1 MATPN
6 SPRNGG
12 SGWRGRAEDE
22 SAQIQHR
29 WQSADT
35 QAHTPAE
42 QLPVDGRGR
51 RFAFAGLLLAAL
63 VLLGFYVRSL
73 LLAPVQT
80 PVLLLTAG
88 PYPEPFAPNGWARED
103 ARGLD
108 DLHGHTLSVSH
119 APGIAEFEAQ
129 LKDSLARQQ
138 QAEVVVI
145 AVGMH
150 GAVNDDGEPCLVPPT
165 ASAAQSSTWVPLSRI
180 LKSIRESGIPDKTR
194 KLLVLDCNRVR
205 AWWPQGTLENGF
217 TDRLA
222 KSDVL
227 KKAGVPNLHVLN
239 SVSPGERG
247 WASPELQGSVFGHYF
262 RRGISGEADA
272 NNNRSV
278 SLQEL
283 HTYVRNNVESWVR
296 HHRGERQQPMLL
308 SGETG
313 EATSA
318 DFHVAWAYRNRLPD
332 PQPWVPAV
340 KSEDVAVLWRYH
352 DQARADASYRFDP
365 LTWSRFQ
372 RKLLRL
378 EAANSAGDAYS
389 AAATTLYNELVG
401 LKDRLDAQRAAIRN
415 TNSLYASFKT
425 FTLDT
430 EGSLQAK
437 DLPDFA
443 LLQLLGGIDAQAADR
458 VRSALETVRK
468 TPTADGIA
476 EAELTLDTTP
486 AARNLADA
494 QFLRMLR
501 RYQVD
506 KLWQKR
512 AVLAGVLRLRGLAS
526 RAAVPTDVRAFHA
539 IQQSVAETDKR
550 RRLVEDNLF
559 AGEADVRSDRLQP
572 DVRSDRLQ
580 PVKGPAEAGHYEREI
595 DAIADAY
602 DRDLK
607 RAASLQTALHLRD
620 RVHAELPW
628 LLAWLSN
635 PATGWSKDLKRDEL
649 ETQVSELT
657 RNFRLFRH
665 ALRTGGAYDALR
677 LKVDS
682 QFNDLHAKYVAECER
697 LAKARKADVATLR
710 QIQAAL
716 SIPLVPGGAVRAAL
730 NDAEREMAGEIQKNF
745 SASMTETPSGSP
757 PTPLRWR
764 SHPLLAL
771 LTDINPADGE
781 REGAEAAASENV
793 YAVEAALRGQLAALQ
808 NDVVQLSAQQTEDP
822 DAFRRTSAWAAERW
836 RVALS
841 LPLTPSERDPVHFLR
856 RFDVQQMLVWQADR
870 TLHDFWGNL
879 GSKTEPPFFSKAA
892 VRELDAA
899 ASVFAHFRGFGPKQK
914 AIAAAVERWKSVPVF
929 NTAANAG
936 LKIDPSDN
944 VSVNV
949 SVRQNRGVA
958 FADGD
963 ATVGIAAVSVWGPEN
978 RVGTTVKKVNVL
990 RTDADPAGKPN
1001 EAKLVFSVD
1010 PALAM
1015 SDGGALQAKTIF
1027 RGHES
1032 SVPFEPAVAAGVASE
1047 VRPEPSNRSKVTVRG
1062 SAAKPLSIV
1071 FILDC
1076 SYSMGNLVRRDG
1088 SRNTRHQVALAALKS
1103 MLGKLAGRGSA
1114 RVGVVFYGHRV
1125 AWNASKPTE
1134 LLRQTDYARR
1144 FPDELLPLED
1154 VEAVLPLGRFDD
1166 RVSKRVERLL
1176 ETVKPWGE
1184 TPLYLAIDEALRQ
1197 FAGETGD
1204 GERRIVVITDGVN
1217 NQRVPRDLQLTKTQS
1232 AKVTSRADLERAI
1245 RRQPVPVHIL
1255 GFEMDSAEERGAQQ
1269 DFRSIADLSK
1279 GSYLA
1284 AVAADALLSSL
1295 TGLLGAAEFQLI
1307 GADNKPIEKA
1317 DLGKTITLSVPGPG
1331 AAKMAVA
1338 TGNARTGVELH
1349 GGESLELVIGSDGT
1363 SLESVRYSLRDPVF
1377 VPLVD
1382 PTSSADSGTL
1392 AGVHAASRAG
1402 DDSGDV
1408 EFLISLQKADR
1419 GFSPRLPLVWIEV
1432 TPLSGPNS
1440 PAGKPYLFVDAA
1452 YASQTPVPVLRL
1464 LAVKWPTTARQ
1475 ASIRVW
1481 CRSQPAASESV
1492 PLSRL
1497 FRGAALDGSAAPHP
1511 SKGAAKAPAA
1521 KGKAATGPYQIAGSS
1536 LQADVQT
1543 EKDRLVLRVVQRKET
1558 GAAAFEPLKIDVA
1571 GVPANRIVRQF
1582 DADHG
1587 IALHRFEF
1595 DAGKEPLV
1603 SAAELRITRRD
1614 AAHRGAWETTKP
1626 TVIAVRAKGELLRL
1640 TVPPLGTRN

>member
-35 QAHTPAE
+35 HAPTE
-42 QLPVDGRGR
+42 QVPVDGRGR
-51 RFAFAGLLLAAL
+51 RFAFAGLLLVAL

-88 PYPEPFAPNGWARED
+88 PYSEPFAPNGWARED

-108 DLHGHTLSVSH
+108 DLHGETLSVSPP
-119 APGIAEFEAQ
+119 AAGIAEFEAR
-129 LKDSLARQQ
+129 LKESLGRQQ
-138 QAEVVVI
+138 QANVVI
-145 AVGMH
+145 IVVSMH
-150 GAVNDDGEPCLVPPT
+150 GAVNDRGEPCLVPPT
-165 ASAAQSSTWVPLSRI
+165 ASAMQSSTWVPFSRV
-180 LKSIRESGIPDKTR
+180 LKSIRDSGIPEKTR

-205 AWWPQGTLENGF
+205 TWWPQGTLENGF
-217 TDRLA
+217 ADRLV

-227 KKAGVPNLHVLN
+227 KKAGVPNLYVLN

-247 WASPELQGSVFGHYF
+247 WASPELRGSVFGHFF
-262 RRGISGEADA
+262 RMGIAGKDEADA
-272 NNNRSV
+272 NNDRSV

-283 HTYVRNNVESWVR
+283 YAYVRDNVNRWVR
-296 HHRGERQQPMLL
+296 GHHGERQQPMLL

-313 EATSA
+313 ESATNA
-318 DFHVAWAYRNRLPD
+318 DFHVAWAYRGRLPD
-332 PQPWVPAV
+332 PKPWVPAV
-340 KSEDVAVLWRYH
+340 KAEDVGALWRYH
-352 DQARADASYRFDP
+352 DQARADATYRFDP

-378 EAANSAGDAYS
+378 EAANSAGEAYTS
-389 AAATTLYNELVG
+389 AATTLYNDLLG
-401 LKDRLDAQRAAIRN
+401 LKGRLEAQRAAIRN
-415 TNSLYASFKT
+415 EKSLYASFKT
-425 FTLDT
+425 FTNDT
-430 EGSLQAK
+430 EGSVQAK

-443 LLQLLGGIDAQAADR
+443 LLQLLGGIDAQSADR
-458 VRSALETVRK
+458 VRTALETLQT

-486 AARNLADA
+486 PARNLADA
-494 QFLRMLR
+494 HFLRMLN

-506 KLWQKR
+506 KLWKKR
-512 AVLAGVLRLRGLAS
+512 AVLAGVLRLRSLAS
-526 RAAVPTDVRAFHA
+526 RAAVPADVRAFHA

-550 RRLVEDNLF
+550 RRLVEDGLF
-559 AGEADVRSDRLQP
+559 AGEASAVSRIGNPSP
-572 DVRSDRLQ
+572 
-580 PVKGPAEAGHYEREI
+580 PANLATEI

-607 RAASLQTALHLRD
+607 RAASLQTALRLRD

-628 LLAWLSN
+628 LLAWLSH
-635 PATGWSKDLKRDEL
+635 PATAWSKDLKRDEL
-649 ETQVSELT
+649 ESLVKDLLD
-657 RNFRLFRH
+657 NFRLFRH
-665 ALRTGGAYDALR
+665 ALRTGGAYEALR

-682 QFNDLHAKYVAECER
+682 QFNDLHAKYVTECER
-697 LAKARKADVATLR
+697 LARSRKVDVSALR

-716 SIPLVPGGAVRAAL
+716 SIPLVPGGQVRAAL
-730 NDAEREMAGEIQKNF
+730 NEAARDMAGEIHRNYE
-745 SASMTETPSGSP
+745 SGSTAAETPSASQSP
-757 PTPLRWR
+757 ALRWR

-771 LTDINPADGE
+771 LTDVNPADGE
-781 REGAEAAASENV
+781 RAEAASSDHV
-793 YAVEAALRGQLAALQ
+793 YAVEAAIRGQLAALR
-808 NDVVQLSAQQTEDP
+808 NDVVQLSAQQTDDP
-822 DAFRRTSAWAAERW
+822 KTFRRTSAWAAERW

-841 LPLTPSERDPVHFLR
+841 LPLSPSERDPVHFLR
-856 RFDVQQMLVWQADR
+856 RFDLQQMLVWQADR
-870 TLHDFWGNL
+870 TLYDFWGNL
-879 GSKTEPPFFSKAA
+879 GSKTKPPFFATAA
-892 VRELDAA
+892 GRELEAA
-899 ASVFAHFRGFGPKQK
+899 QSVFAHFRGFGTKQK
-914 AIAAAVERWKSVPVF
+914 SIAGAVDLWKNVPIF
-929 NTAANAG
+929 TTAANSG

-949 SVRQNRGVA
+949 SVRQNRGVS

-963 ATVGIAAVSVWGPEN
+963 ATVGIAGVSIWGPEN
-978 RVGTTVKKVNVL
+978 RIGTAVKKVDVV
-990 RTDADPAGKPN
+990 RMDADPAGKRN
-1001 EAKLVFSVD
+1001 VAKLVFSVN

-1015 SDGGALQAKTIF
+1015 SAGGALQARTIF

-1032 SVPFEPAVAAGVASE
+1032 AIPFEPAVAAGVTSE
-1047 VRPEPSNRSKVTVRG
+1047 VRPELSNRSKVTVRG
-1062 SAAKPLSIV
+1062 SAARPLSIV

-1076 SYSMGNLVRRDG
+1076 SYSMGKLVKQDG
-1088 SRNTRHQVALAALKS
+1088 SRKTRHQVAVAALRS

-1125 AWNASKPTE
+1125 AWNASKPAE

-1217 NQRVPRDLQLTKTQS
+1217 NQRVPRDLQLTKSQA

-1245 RRQPVPVHIL
+1245 RRRPVPIHIL

-1269 DFRSIADLSK
+1269 DFRSIADQSK

-1284 AVAADALLSSL
+1284 AVAADSLLSSL

-1307 GADNKPIEKA
+1307 GADNKPIGKA
-1317 DLGKTITLSVPGPG
+1317 DLGKTITLTVPGTG

-1338 TGNARTGVELH
+1338 SGNARADIELS
-1349 GGESLELVIGSDGT
+1349 GGESLELAIGGDGT
-1363 SLESVRYSLRDPVF
+1363 SMESVRYVLRDPVF

-1382 PTSSADSGTL
+1382 PMTSASSGTL
-1392 AGVHAASRAG
+1392 VGVHTASRAG

-1408 EFLISLQKADR
+1408 EFLVSLQRTDR

-1432 TPLSGPNS
+1432 TPLTAPNS
-1440 PAGKPYLFVDAA
+1440 PGGKPYLFVDTA

-1481 CRSQPAASESV
+1481 CRPQPAASESV
-1492 PLSRL
+1492 ALSRL
-1497 FRGAALDGSAAPHP
+1497 LS
-1511 SKGAAKAPAA
+1511 GAAKVPAP
-1521 KGKAATGPYQIAGSS
+1521 GKAATGPYQIAGS
-1536 LQADVQT
+1536 LLRADMHT
-1543 EKDRLVLRVVQRKET
+1543 EKGRLVLRVVQWKET

-1571 GVPANRIVRQF
+1571 GVPPGRIVRQF
-1582 DADHG
+1582 DTDHG

-1595 DAGKEPLV
+1595 DADKEPLV
-1603 SAAELRITRRD
+1603 RSADLRITRRD
-1614 AAHRGAWETTKP
+1614 AALRGAWETAKP
-1626 TVIAVRAKGELLRL
+1626 TTIAVQAKGELLRL